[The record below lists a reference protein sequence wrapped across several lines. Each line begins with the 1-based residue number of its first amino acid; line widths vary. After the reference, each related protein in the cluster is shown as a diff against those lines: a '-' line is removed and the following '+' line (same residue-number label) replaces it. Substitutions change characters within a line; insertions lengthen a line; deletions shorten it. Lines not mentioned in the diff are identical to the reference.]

1 MPKKKQSELSGK
13 EYVLAPQPRVQRKA
27 DSSEGDY
34 YPTPPWA
41 LLALLAVEG
50 FQGTVWEPAC
60 GEGYLSLT
68 LRSRGMKVHSSDL
81 FDRGYGTAGVDF
93 TSYGQYAAR
102 GEKLVDN
109 LITNPPYLEDL
120 PAQFMKI
127 GHSITR
133 NKVALLMRLAV
144 LEGQDRYHDVYTK
157 IPPSRVWIFSRRLT
171 MIKNR
176 VIHPGDKVPEGE
188 KKKAGT
194 VAYAWFIWDH
204 NSPDTKR
211 FDFIPPAVCNK
222 VMSES
227 RAITQLVES
236 RRERRASLRI
246 AA

>member
-1 MPKKKQSELSGK
+1 
-13 EYVLAPQPRVQRKA
+13 
-27 DSSEGDY
+27 
-34 YPTPPWA
+34 
-41 LLALLAVEG
+41 
-50 FQGTVWEPAC
+50 
-60 GEGYLSLT
+60 
-68 LRSRGMKVHSSDL
+68 MKVHSSDL